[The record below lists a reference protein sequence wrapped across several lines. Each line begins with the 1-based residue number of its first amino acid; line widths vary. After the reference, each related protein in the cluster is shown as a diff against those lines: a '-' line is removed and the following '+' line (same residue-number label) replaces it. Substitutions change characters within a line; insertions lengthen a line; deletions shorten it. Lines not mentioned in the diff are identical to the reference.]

1 MFHIIKVDGTDYE
14 YSYEEGSEWVK
25 IVSPWVVSVNLRD
38 KVNIKFYL
46 GGDEGRDVIQKLN
59 DDLPLF
65 VDQVIAKHQIA
76 TTPA

>member
-1 MFHIIKVDGTDYE
+1 MFHIISVDGTDYE

-25 IVSPWVVSVNLRD
+25 IVSPWVVSVNLKD

-46 GGDEGRDVIQKLN
+46 GGDEGKDIIQKLN

-65 VDQVIAKHQIA
+65 VDQVMAKHQIA
-76 TTPA
+76 IV

>member
-1 MFHIIKVDGTDYE
+1 MFHIINVDGTDYE

-25 IVSPWVVSVNLRD
+25 IITPWVVSVNLKD

-65 VDQVIAKHQIA
+65 VDQVLVKHQIA
-76 TTPA
+76 VA